1 MVSNAIHK
9 YKKSRAGVGST
20 YTAKL
25 QDHNKIFFFDFYCT
39 PKQSLRQWL
48 VMLIRRWAK

>member
-25 QDHNKIFFFDFYCT
+25 ETCGNNLCIQYI
-39 PKQSLRQWL
+39 PKQSLKQRL
-48 VMLIRRWAK
+48 LRRWAK